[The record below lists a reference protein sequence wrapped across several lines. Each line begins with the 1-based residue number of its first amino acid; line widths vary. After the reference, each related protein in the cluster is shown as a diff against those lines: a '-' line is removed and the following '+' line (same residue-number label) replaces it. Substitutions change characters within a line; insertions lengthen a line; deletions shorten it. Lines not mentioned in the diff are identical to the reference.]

1 MKFLVPALFLSMAVL
16 TGQAYAQNVGKASS
30 KQKQE
35 NLEKIKAHQ
44 ADMKKK
50 YNSMTPEQ
58 KAEAQRKASEYKR
71 SGGKKANS
79 GTTVQAG
86 KEVKNPGTSAVVAKT
101 STQAKQGTVKKTAK
115 SAKPVLMDENG
126 KPKKVVI
133 PATSQPV
140 KSEINTAKT
149 VEMKKPTEVKK
160 TVAPPAEAP
169 AAANKTP
176 LKPSVPAEKKTVG
189 VRVK

>member
-1 MKFLVPALFLSMAVL
+1 MKTMKLLTVALFLSTVL
-16 TGQAYAQNVGKASS
+16 LAGQVYAQSVGKASS

-44 ADMKKK
+44 AEMKKK

-79 GTTVQAG
+79 GTSVQAG
-86 KEVKNPGTSAVVAKT
+86 KEVKNSGTSAVVAKT

-115 SAKPVLMDENG
+115 SAKPILMDENG

-140 KSEINTAKT
+140 KSEINTAKSA
-149 VEMKKPTEVKK
+149 EIKKPTEGKK
-160 TVAPPAEAP
+160 TMAPPGGAP
-169 AAANKTP
+169 AASNTTP
-176 LKPSVPAEKKTVG
+176 L
-189 VRVK
+189 